1 MRILIAHNH
10 YQQSGGEDEVVRAEC
25 ALLREFK
32 QDVRL
37 YERSNAELNGYSSFQ
52 KLNHLFRL
60 DWSRQSF
67 LEMKKIIREFRPDVV
82 HFHNI
87 FFMITPAAYFACRQE
102 GVPVIQ
108 SQHNFRLLCSNALF
122 LRGHQVCEECTKKT
136 LWRGVFYGC
145 YRNSRITTAFVVRM
159 LNKHWRKKTWSQL
172 VDRYI
177 TATEFTRQKFIAG
190 GIPQERIVVKPHFVY
205 PDLAERGHDGGY
217 VLYAGRLSA
226 EKGVDV
232 LLKAWQAH
240 GDVALKILGEGPAA
254 DGLKRFVQ
262 ASNVANVDF
271 LGYVPR
277 RQYET
282 TMSQAKFL
290 VVPSICYDNFPRVI
304 AEAYACG
311 IPVLASRIGS
321 MEEYVS
327 DRKTGILFK
336 PGDSDDLALKI
347 RWMLQHPDELRG
359 MGRWARQ
366 VYEKKYRARENY
378 EHLMNIYR
386 NVVAEYV
393 PKRDAVSLKASAS

>member
-10 YQQSGGEDEVVRAEC
+10 YQQSGGEDEVVKAES

-32 QDVRL
+32 EDVRL
-37 YERSNAELNGYSSFQ
+37 YERSNAELNQYSLFQ
-52 KLNHLFRL
+52 KFNHLLRL

-67 LEMKKIIREFRPDVV
+67 ADVKRLIREFRPDVV

-87 FFMITPAAYFACRQE
+87 FFMITPSVYFACRQE

-122 LRGHQVCEECTKKT
+122 LRDNQICEECTQKT
-136 LWRGVFYGC
+136 LWRGVYYGC
-145 YRNSRITTAFVVRM
+145 YRNSRIATAFSVNM
-159 LNKHWRKKTWSQL
+159 LQKHWKRKTWSEA
-172 VDRYI
+172 VDMYI
-177 TATEFTRQKFIAG
+177 TSTEFTRQKFIAG
-190 GIPQERIVVKPHFVY
+190 GIPQEKIVVKPHFVY
-205 PDLAERGHDGGY
+205 PELVEREHDGGY
-217 VLYAGRLSA
+217 VLYAGRLSI
-226 EKGVDV
+226 EKGVQV
-232 LLKAWQAH
+232 LLNAWRSIH
-240 GDVALKILGEGPAA
+240 DVPLKIMGDGPAVNN
-254 DGLKRFVQ
+254 LKHFARTHNIPGVE
-262 ASNVANVDF
+262 F

-277 RQYET
+277 SQYET
-282 TMSQAKFL
+282 TMGQAKFL

-321 MEEYVS
+321 MEEYVFENKS
-327 DRKTGILFK
+327 GILFN
-336 PGDSDDLALKI
+336 PGNANDLVEKI
-347 RWMLQHPDELRG
+347 RWMLTHPDELRA

-393 PKRDAVSLKASAS
+393 PNKDAGSSKVGVA